1 MNANPRNDA
10 GRRQA
15 GVSLIELMVALL
27 LGAIVVGGLIEVL
40 TANRKAYQLQE
51 SNNFQQQNLRFASD
65 RIGWSLRMADFWG
78 GVDAADIGGLG
89 DGAGASGCN
98 DVWIRSGK
106 PGTNGAGG
114 IFGYDGRASFPLAG
128 CATVPASDYVAGSD
142 VLVLRYADTD
152 ACDVDESAG
161 AIPNTLS
168 TCQPSSYY
176 LVARAGQQARLF
188 APGVS
193 ISSVAG
199 STRRYVYPYRTEV
212 YYLQP
217 CTDRGTGGGAGC
229 NAASD
234 DGDPQPTL
242 MRMRLDTT
250 GNLVREPLIG
260 GIEQLQFEYG
270 VSTDGNNV
278 TEFKIAS
285 DVTAAEWPTVRA
297 VRVTLLARSRDR
309 DIAVS
314 HADTFRISSKCS
326 YQIGNDGGMT
336 LSDTGNDCTGFN
348 LSGLNRPDQFPRQV
362 LQQVVQ
368 VRNRI
373 RG

>member
-1 MNANPRNDA
+1 MNTCPRNHA

-78 GVDAADIGGLG
+78 GVNVADIQGLG
-89 DGAGASGCN
+89 DGAGANGCN
-98 DVWIRSGK
+98 AAWMRSGK
-106 PGTNGAGG
+106 PGPNGSGG
-114 IFGYDGRASFPLAG
+114 IFGYDGRDAFPLAG
-128 CATVPASDYVAGSD
+128 CATVPTSDYVKGSD
-142 VLVLRYADTD
+142 VLVLRYVDTD
-152 ACDVDESAG
+152 ACDVADG
-161 AIPNTLS
+161 ATALPATLN

-176 LVARAGQQARLF
+176 LAANVGQQASLF
-188 APGVS
+188 AAGVG
-193 ISSVAG
+193 IPATG
-199 STRRYVYPYRTEV
+199 NTRRYIYPYRTEV

-217 CTDRGTGGGAGC
+217 CTDRGTVVGATC
-229 NAASD
+229 NANSD

-242 MRMRLDTT
+242 MRMRMDTN
-250 GNLVREPLIG
+250 GNLLREPLVS

-270 VSTDGNNV
+270 VSNDGNSI
-278 TEFKIAS
+278 TEFKIAT
-285 DVTAAEWPTVRA
+285 DVTDAEWPTVRA

-309 DIAVS
+309 DVAIS
-314 HADTFRISSKCS
+314 HADTFRVSSKCS
-326 YQIGNDGGMT
+326 YQVKNDGT
-336 LSDTGNDCTGFN
+336 LALSSTDNDCTGFT